1 MYNSIVLELGEFA
14 EQHKCKANNN
24 ISDSNFS
31 WEEYRNKVGNMGE
44 LDDNLRVNR
53 DLIPGE
59 FSITTVVRSEVTDG
73 IKSGIIAILSQS
85 S

>member
-1 MYNSIVLELGEFA
+1 
-14 EQHKCKANNN
+14 
-24 ISDSNFS
+24 
-31 WEEYRNKVGNMGE
+31 MGE

-73 IKSGIIAILSQS
+73 IKSGIIAILGQS